1 MVSMDR
7 RQLIIRNPVGKMKAA
22 LENKILTIMAAD
34 GFITLWNKML
44 TKVILISHFLRKV
57 LEMSIRF
64 HLEQL

>member
-1 MVSMDR
+1 MV
-7 RQLIIRNPVGKMKAA
+7 
-22 LENKILTIMAAD
+22 AD